1 MSVCGC
7 RRNNPFAE
15 TYTLYSISDLSF
27 STLITNEVLSL
38 RHQRYI
44 GKVKD
49 AVFHTQKAGRKR
61 VVVSTEENVI
71 ASLDLR
77 RGEICKL

>member
-1 MSVCGC
+1 MFLVIYHC
-7 RRNNPFAE
+7 
-15 TYTLYSISDLSF
+15 
-27 STLITNEVLSL
+27 
-38 RHQRYI
+38 RHQQYI
-44 GKVKD
+44 GKVKN

-77 RGEICKL
+77 SGAICTLICSQILLFINA